1 MHLFLFLA
9 CNGPA
14 KTDDTATDDTAT
26 DDTRTADDTATD
38 ADDTAAGTDDTT
50 TAGPLGL
57 DATWD
62 GKTYADLASDWWR
75 WVLEE
80 PVATNPALDATG
92 EHCDVGQDGTVWRLG
107 ANLSPTPVFRTCTI
121 PADRALFFPIL
132 TGYADNAGVPKESQM
147 TEEEM
152 QDYLTSGLATAEDMV
167 VTLDGVAIGEP
178 ADYLVGPVPFTYTVP
193 EDDSLYDA
201 YGMDVS
207 GLVDP
212 AYHVGY
218 WNLLAPLEAGEH
230 TLRFEGVLTFDPTTD
245 ADDFAVLAEYTL
257 TVE

>member
-1 MHLFLFLA
+1 MLFLLLA
-9 CNGPA
+9 CSGGT
-14 KTDDTATDDTAT
+14 TDDTALN
-26 DDTRTADDTATD
+26 
-38 ADDTAAGTDDTT
+38 DTAADADTDTDTDSDT
-50 TAGPLGL
+50 DTDTDTDTDVAPLGL

-62 GKTYADLASDWWR
+62 GETYAELASDWWR

-80 PVATNPALDATG
+80 PVSTNPALDTTG
-92 EHCDVGQDGTVWRLG
+92 EFCDVGQDGTVWRLG
-107 ANLSPTPVFRTCTI
+107 ANLSPKPVSRSCTI

-152 QDYLTSGLATAEDMV
+152 QDYLVSGLSTATDMV
-167 VTLDGVAIGEP
+167 VTLDGVTIGNP
-178 ADYLVGPVPFTYTVP
+178 ADFLVGPVPFTYTVP

-212 AYHVGY
+212 AYHIGY
-218 WNLLAPLEAGEH
+218 WYLLEPLPAGSH
-230 TLRFEGVLTFDPTTD
+230 TLRFEGVLAFDPSTES
-245 ADDFAVLAEYTL
+245 DDFPVLAEYTL
-257 TVE
+257 EIEG